1 MTTPGENLLTVTD
14 LRIVSRLG
22 QRERLITNDVSLQLA
37 AGETLGIVGESG
49 SGKSITA
56 RAIVGLLPTGLTAS
70 GSVRYRGRELIG
82 APESELTSIRGR
94 EIGMIFQDP
103 FTMLNPLMR
112 CGAHIVEMLRDEGG
126 RRLSRAARRAQAETR
141 LAEVGIH
148 DRDVV
153 DAYPFQLSGGMRQRV
168 GIAAA
173 LARDPELVIA
183 DEPSTALDVTTQKEI
198 LARLRDLQ
206 ESRGMGLILITHD
219 LRVAFSICDRI
230 EVLYA
235 GSVLERSPAAVMSEV
250 PHHPY
255 TLGLLLSEPPG
266 DRRVARLDAI
276 PGSVPE
282 PDDVHD
288 RCAFADRCAWKQ
300 EICVSGPPALIPSG
314 PGRESA
320 CVRLPSIIQEMADA
334 RVSGLLAVPTPDR
347 PVVATP
353 LVSVRGVAKTFDSG
367 RVVHALT
374 DVSIEI
380 GANESVGVVGESG
393 SGKTTLGR
401 CLLGLER
408 PSAGQIVIDG
418 VDASDYNTLSRTDRK
433 RVLRTAQMIFQDPY
447 STLNPVR
454 TVGATLSEAIGAA
467 EPGMDAES
475 TRMRDRVGELLELVG
490 LPRDYAARK
499 PVALSGG
506 ERQRVGVA
514 RALAVKPKLVVC
526 DEPVSALD
534 VSVQAQILNL
544 LNTIRADLGVSFLF
558 ITHDLAVVRQIAD
571 RIYVLR
577 GGRVVETASTAN
589 ILDRPEHPYTKSLIA
604 SIPRAEREWLQMT
617 PVGPTGPED
626 EHEPLT
632 ARGWTKGT

>member
-1 MTTPGENLLTVTD
+1 MTAEPVPLLEVND
-14 LRIVSRLG
+14 LRIVSRIG
-22 QRERLITNDVSLQLA
+22 GDERLITDNVSLTLA

-56 RAIVGLLPTGLTAS
+56 RAIVGLLPGGLAAH
-70 GSVRYRGRELIG
+70 GSVRYRGRELLG
-82 APESELTSIRGR
+82 QGERAMSAIRGR
-94 EIGMIFQDP
+94 EIGLILQDP

-112 CGAHIVEMLRDEGG
+112 CGEHIVEMLRDDAG
-126 RRLSRAARRAQAETR
+126 RRLSRAAKRAEAEKR

-173 LARDPELVIA
+173 LALDPQLVIA

-198 LARLRDLQ
+198 LGRLRDLQ

-235 GSVLERSPAAVMSEV
+235 GSVLERSPAAVMAET

-282 PDDVHD
+282 PDDVRH
-288 RCAFADRCAWKQ
+288 RCAFADRCTWKRD
-300 EICVSGPPALIPSG
+300 ICLTGRPRLVSSG
-314 PGRESA
+314 RDRESA
-320 CVRLPSIIQEMADA
+320 CVRLPVIAGELNAA
-334 RVSGLLAVPTPDR
+334 RVAGLLTVATPDR
-347 PVVATP
+347 PLVAAP
-353 LVSVRGVAKTFDSG
+353 LVRVTALTKTFTG
-367 RVVHALT
+367 ARTVQALSE
-374 DVSIEI
+374 VSIEI
-380 GANESVGVVGESG
+380 GADESVGVVGESG

-408 PSAGQIVIDG
+408 PSAGQIIIDG
-418 VDASDYNTLSRTDRK
+418 IDASDYNTLSRTDRR

-454 TVGATLSEAIGAA
+454 TVGATLGEAIGAA
-467 EPGMDAES
+467 EPEETVGS
-475 TRMRDRVGELLELVG
+475 SRIRDRVGELLELVG
-490 LPRDYAARK
+490 LPRDYAGRK

-514 RALAVKPKLVVC
+514 RALAVKPKLIVC

-544 LNTIRADLGVSFLF
+544 LNSIRRDLGVSFLF

-577 GGRVVETASTAN
+577 GGRVVETAPTADV
-589 ILDRPEHPYTKSLIA
+589 LDRPQHPYTKSLIA
-604 SIPRAEREWLQMT
+604 SIPRAERDWLHMT
-617 PVGPTGPED
+617 PVGPAGPED
-626 EHEPLT
+626 EPL
-632 ARGWTKGT
+632 ASRESTKGT